1 MVTGGREGKAN
12 EVAMT
17 AAAHG
22 LLAALLRSRVG
33 RELWRVDCLDIAL
46 VVLAA
51 PIVLLLGAPAAGYAI
66 GSAAWVLLRLVGA
79 AVDRRASSITHW
91 SEQVALRLSYRSLRV
106 LLLAAAT
113 LLALGAGG
121 RRDGLT
127 TLVVIAVASAL
138 QLSASLR
145 HASRSRLR

>member
-1 MVTGGREGKAN
+1 MI
-12 EVAMT
+12 
-17 AAAHG
+17 AAAQR

-33 RELWRVDCLDIAL
+33 RELWRMDFLDIAL

-91 SEQVALRLSYRSLRV
+91 SEQVALRLSYRSVRV
-106 LLLAAAT
+106 LLLAAAA

-145 HASRSRLR
+145 HASRSRVR